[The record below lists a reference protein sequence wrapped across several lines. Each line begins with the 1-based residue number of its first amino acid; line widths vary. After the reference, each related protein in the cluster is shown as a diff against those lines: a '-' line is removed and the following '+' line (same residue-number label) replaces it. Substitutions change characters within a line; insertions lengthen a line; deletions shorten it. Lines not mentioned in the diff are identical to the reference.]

1 MILPIDLK
9 RSRPLPLAPLLKTG
23 SVVEGAG
30 GVTFVDVAGAGGGF
44 GGVDGLETGG
54 AGGGL

>member
-1 MILPIDLK
+1 V
-9 RSRPLPLAPLLKTG
+9 A
-23 SVVEGAG
+23 GAGGGFGGVDGLETG